1 MAHIIAVANQ
11 KGGVGKTTS
20 AINISAYLAKMG
32 RKVLLVDLDPQGNT
46 SSGLGIQK
54 NKLGASLYDVLQG
67 SAKAVDTTMKTAY
80 ENLDILPTGPV
91 LAAAE
96 VELAHRSKRE
106 FILRS
111 ALEGLEYDYIF
122 IYCPP
127 SLGLLTINGL
137 VAANMLLIPAQAE
150 FYALEG
156 LSQLLNTVK
165 RVRAA
170 LNPRLKLLGVLVTMF
185 DGRTSL
191 STAVIGELNK
201 HFGELVFDTTIP
213 RNIRL
218 AEAPSHGK
226 PIHDY
231 DRFCRGAFAYK
242 KLTKEVVRRV
252 EQPK

>member
-122 IYCPP
+122 IDCPL
-127 SLGLLTINGL
+127 SSVLGL
-137 VAANMLLIPAQAE
+137 
-150 FYALEG
+150 
-156 LSQLLNTVK
+156 
-165 RVRAA
+165 
-170 LNPRLKLLGVLVTMF
+170 
-185 DGRTSL
+185 
-191 STAVIGELNK
+191 
-201 HFGELVFDTTIP
+201 H
-213 RNIRL
+213 
-218 AEAPSHGK
+218 
-226 PIHDY
+226 
-231 DRFCRGAFAYK
+231 
-242 KLTKEVVRRV
+242 
-252 EQPK
+252 